1 MPAVL
6 SLAEVGPG
14 MQAGAKAETLAK
26 LARAGLPV
34 VDGFVVMPEAARRL
48 EPPDVAAIARA
59 LEALGAQAV
68 AVRSSATEED
78 GVQASHAGQLDSA
91 LEVRGLD
98 DVVEAIR
105 RVVRSAT
112 AAHVS
117 AYRRDVAGTSDPAAT
132 AVLIQRWIEP
142 VCSGVAFSDGV
153 VHLAAVRGRGDGVAV
168 GGEEWVIDGEAAQAS
183 DPSVLTSADALEI
196 AGLARRVE
204 ELAGVPQDIE
214 WCKTDRVHLLQARPI
229 TGAQREVVW
238 HAPAGSWARDF
249 RLGEWMTGP
258 LTPLFATWLLPG
270 IEDGLARAFERHF
283 GFAPRPPHHVL
294 LHGWYFASLNFLP
307 RRTGDLVAMLG
318 RELLPRFVRRPRWV
332 SVALPALA
340 GFGVGLHVRDWRKR
354 ILPRYRTLTAMLERT
369 VDCGTD
375 DELFAQVDA
384 VARAAGEYFA
394 SMTIVAGYA
403 WKAELPLAEFLAS
416 HGSGDDHARLL
427 TGFGA
432 GSVRPHAATHLDW
445 AHPTLAE
452 LGYQTPATTPATA
465 TARRRAAEAEVR
477 ASLPPRRRATFDRL
491 LERAQ
496 RFARLR
502 EEQSADL
509 TLPWPGL
516 RRAVQRL
523 GLRAGTEVEP
533 FFLELDELRT
543 TPPDVVTRVNERR
556 RLWQRQRALTPPLVL
571 GSVPPLLA
579 SARARGDALFRGAGG
594 EAELHGLG
602 ASPGQ
607 GVGRVR
613 LIRGPED
620 FPRLVHGEVLVAP
633 ALAPAWAA
641 LFGRAAAV
649 VADSGSVLAHASIV
663 AREFGVP
670 AVIATGDAT
679 RRLQNGQIVLV
690 DGTSGRVTV
699 RG

>member
-1 MPAVL
+1 MRAVL
-6 SLAEVGPG
+6 ALTDVVDG

-34 VDGFVVMPEAARRL
+34 VEGFVVMPEAARRL
-48 EPPDVAAIARA
+48 DPSDVAAIARA

-68 AVRSSATEED
+68 AVRSSAMGED

-91 LEVRGLD
+91 LEVRGLH

-117 AYRRDVAGTSDPAAT
+117 AYRRDVVGSSEPAAT
-132 AVLIQRWIEP
+132 AVLVQRWIEP
-142 VCSGVAFSDGV
+142 VCAGVAFSDGV
-153 VHLAAVRGRGDGVAV
+153 VRLAAVRGRGDAVAV
-168 GGEEWVIDGEAAQAS
+168 GGEDWVIDGGVARAAA
-183 DPSVLTSADALEI
+183 PSVLSEADALAI

-204 ELAGVPQDIE
+204 ELAGAPQDIE
-214 WCKTDRVHLLQARPI
+214 WCKTDRVRLLQARPI
-229 TGAQREVVW
+229 TGAQREVAW

-307 RRTGDLVAMLG
+307 RRPGDLVAMLG

-340 GFGVGLHVRDWRKR
+340 RFGVGLHVRDWRER
-354 ILPRYRTLTAMLERT
+354 ILPRYRILAAALDRT
-369 VDCGTD
+369 IDCGTD
-375 DELFAQVDA
+375 DDLFAQVDA

-416 HGSGDDHARLL
+416 HGSGYDHARLL

-432 GSVRPHAATHLDW
+432 GSVRPHAVTHLDW
-445 AHPTLAE
+445 AQPTLAE
-452 LGYQTPATTPATA
+452 LGYQVPATA
-465 TARRRAAEAEVR
+465 TAGRSAAEAEVR
-477 ASLPPRRRATFDRL
+477 AGLPPRRRATFDRL
-491 LERAQ
+491 LARAQ

-523 GLRAGTEVEP
+523 GLRTQVDP
-533 FFLELDELRT
+533 FFLELDELRAP
-543 TPPDVVTRVNERR
+543 PPDAAARVNERR

-579 SARARGDALFRGAGG
+579 SARARGDALFHGAGG
-594 EAELHGLG
+594 DAELHGLG

-620 FPRLVHGEVLVAP
+620 FPRLVQGEVLVAP

-679 RRLQNGQIVLV
+679 RRLRNGQIVVV

>member
-48 EPPDVAAIARA
+48 DLPDVAAIARA

-229 TGAQREVVW
+229 TGAQREVAW

-340 GFGVGLHVRDWRKR
+340 GFGVGLHVRDWRER

-369 VDCGTD
+369 VDCSTD

-416 HGSGDDHARLL
+416 HGSGDAHARLL

-432 GSVRPHAATHLDW
+432 GSVRPHAVTHLDW

-556 RLWQRQRALTPPLVL
+556 RLWQRQRTLTPPLVL

-579 SARARGDALFRGAGG
+579 SARARGDALFRGAGA